1 MDATVDEWITQSL
14 NTVGIIA
21 NEYLPIMGGLL
32 VHVKEEGVIWI
43 PRSRVAGILS
53 KSGLLDTIARHG
65 QIVFSAIGFIFAPI
79 GTAYS
84 QFIRRGLRIPPNAV
98 TSYSKSIIERVLL
111 TRPTLYQKAVRTLS
125 GVKDKVVSVVKREAD
140 EKEEEEV
147 TYYALRIIVTLEEI
161 NVTELADSSF
171 IAKIENA
178 IVGRLEEE
186 EGLPETLETFE
197 PSETPEPS
205 VETEI
210 TLTDE
215 EDEEDEEEPTGK
227 LKKLSKVKSKAVEK
241 LKNAGSVAKEK
252 LQDTGTAAKEK
263 AVSVG
268 SYVGDKISKFDV
280 KKVTRWLQG
289 YPLFRVRLTESE
301 IEKLHKFLKSL
312 QEDGIEVNSAL
323 ELEDELLAEF
333 ELEDQ

>member
-1 MDATVDEWITQSL
+1 MDVNVDEWITKSL
-14 NTVGIIA
+14 NSVGIIA
-21 NEYLPIMGGLL
+21 NDYLPVMGGLL
-32 VHVKEEGVIWI
+32 VHVKREGIIWI
-43 PRSRVAGILS
+43 PRSRVAGIFS
-53 KSGLLDTIARHG
+53 SAGLLDTIARHG

-111 TRPTLYQKAVRTLS
+111 TRPTLYQKAVKALS
-125 GVKDKVVSVVKREAD
+125 GVKEKLVSVVKREVD

-161 NVTELADSSF
+161 NVNELAESSF
-171 IAKIENA
+171 ISKIENA
-178 IVGRLEEE
+178 IVSRLEEE
-186 EGLPETLETFE
+186 ESLPETLETFE

-210 TLTDE
+210 KLTDGE
-215 EDEEDEEEPTGK
+215 EDESTGK
-227 LKKLSKVKSKAVEK
+227 LNKLSKVKSTAVEK

-252 LQDTGTAAKEK
+252 LQDTGTVAKEK
-263 AVSVG
+263 LVDVG
-268 SYVGDKISKFDV
+268 SYVGDKISKVDV
-280 KKVTRWLQG
+280 KKVVRWIQG

-301 IEKLHKFLKSL
+301 TEKLHTFLKSL
-312 QEDGIEVNSAL
+312 QKDGIEVNSAL

-333 ELEDQ
+333 DIE

>member
-1 MDATVDEWITQSL
+1 MDANVDEWITQSL

-21 NEYLPIMGGLL
+21 NEFLPIMGGLL
-32 VHVKEEGVIWI
+32 VHVRREGIIWI

-65 QIVFSAIGFIFAPI
+65 QIAFSAIGFIFAPI
-79 GTAYS
+79 ATAYS

-111 TRPTLYQKAVRTLS
+111 TRPTLYQKAAKAVSEIKEKL
-125 GVKDKVVSVVKREAD
+125 VSVIKREVD

-161 NVTELADSSF
+161 KIPELAESRFVSM
-171 IAKIENA
+171 IENA
-178 IVGRLEEE
+178 IVSRIEEE
-186 EGLPETLETFE
+186 ESVPETLETFE
-197 PSETPEPS
+197 TSETPETF

-210 TLTDE
+210 TVKDDT
-215 EDEEDEEEPTGK
+215 EDEQTGR
-227 LKKLSKVKSKAVEK
+227 LRKLSKVKSKAVEK

-252 LQDTGTAAKEK
+252 LQDTGTVAKEK
-263 AVSVG
+263 LVDVG
-268 SYVGDKISKFDV
+268 SYVGNKVSKFEI
-280 KKVTRWLQG
+280 KKVVRWIQG
-289 YPLFRVRLTESE
+289 YPLFRIRLTKSE
-301 IEKLHKFLKSL
+301 TEKLHRFLKSI

-333 ELEDQ
+333 DMEN

>member
-1 MDATVDEWITQSL
+1 
-14 NTVGIIA
+14 
-21 NEYLPIMGGLL
+21 MGGLL
-32 VHVKEEGVIWI
+32 VHVKQEGIIWI

-65 QIVFSAIGFIFAPI
+65 QIAFSAIGFIFAPI

-111 TRPTLYQKAVRTLS
+111 TRPTLYQKAVKALS
-125 GVKDKVVSVVKREAD
+125 GVKEKLVSVVKREVD

-161 NVTELADSSF
+161 NVNELAESSF
-171 IAKIENA
+171 ISKIENA
-178 IVGRLEEE
+178 IVSRLEEE
-186 EGLPETLETFE
+186 ESLPETLETFE

-210 TLTDE
+210 KLTDGE
-215 EDEEDEEEPTGK
+215 EDESTGK
-227 LKKLSKVKSKAVEK
+227 LNKLSKVKSTAVEK

-252 LQDTGTAAKEK
+252 LQDTGTVAKEK
-263 AVSVG
+263 LVDVG
-268 SYVGDKISKFDV
+268 SYVGDKISKVDV
-280 KKVTRWLQG
+280 KKVVRWIQG

-301 IEKLHKFLKSL
+301 TEKLHIFLKSL
-312 QEDGIEVNSAL
+312 QKDGIEVNSAL

-333 ELEDQ
+333 DIE